1 MLKASPAGDGARLR
15 LDYTKRMSF
24 TNPPNPKVYHA
35 RVYELVQAI
44 PSGRVATYGQIA
56 KLVPLVEGVDLGT
69 YLRLAPR
76 WVGSAMAACPD
87 EVPWQR
93 VINSQGKISPRP
105 GMGVLVQRKLLED
118 EGVVFDDKERV
129 DLKQFGWQPDPAWLS
144 EHGYAQW
151 EEAGGAKGQPK
162 LF

>member
-1 MLKASPAGDGARLR
+1 MAIIP
-15 LDYTKRMSF
+15 DYTNEMSF
-24 TNPPNPKVYHA
+24 TNPPNPKAYNA

-56 KLVPLVEGVDLGT
+56 KLVPLVEGMDLGT

-105 GMGVLVQRKLLED
+105 GMAVLVQRKLLED
-118 EGVVFDDKERV
+118 EGVVFDEKERIN
-129 DLKQFGWQPDPAWLS
+129 LAQFGWEPNSDWLRA
-144 EHGYAQW
+144 HGYAQW
-151 EEAGGAKGQPK
+151 EQSGGAAAQPP